1 MEAMITILTPTYN
14 RRRELQKL
22 YDSLKRQINK
32 SFIWYIVDDG
42 STDGTDKTVKSF
54 QRENCVPIQYKKK
67 KNGGKHTALNLAIPD
82 IETELTMIVDS
93 DDCLTA
99 DATQTIFEDW
109 LKNCESNIAGM
120 VYLRGYS
127 GFEVIGDMWPYEE
140 QFGNCITHTW
150 NKGIKG
156 DKAEVYRTDILKQY
170 PFPVFRREKFL
181 SEACVWIEIAKTHN
195 VFMKNKIIYIGEYLP
210 DGLTR
215 SGRKMQMQN
224 PKGAMCNA
232 KAYMWRTFCLKIKM
246 KNAILYNCYGLQ
258 ARKSLGELWK
268 ESPNR
273 LLTTLGLLPGMVL
286 RKKWRKYGKRRRFER

>member
-1 MEAMITILTPTYN
+1 M
-14 RRRELQKL
+14 
-22 YDSLKRQINK
+22 
-32 SFIWYIVDDG
+32 
-42 STDGTDKTVKSF
+42 
-54 QRENCVPIQYKKK
+54 
-67 KNGGKHTALNLAIPD
+67 
-82 IETELTMIVDS
+82 
-93 DDCLTA
+93 
-99 DATQTIFEDW
+99 
-109 LKNCESNIAGM
+109 
-120 VYLRGYS
+120 
-127 GFEVIGDMWPYEE
+127 
-140 QFGNCITHTW
+140 
-150 NKGIKG
+150 
-156 DKAEVYRTDILKQY
+156 
-170 PFPVFRREKFL
+170 